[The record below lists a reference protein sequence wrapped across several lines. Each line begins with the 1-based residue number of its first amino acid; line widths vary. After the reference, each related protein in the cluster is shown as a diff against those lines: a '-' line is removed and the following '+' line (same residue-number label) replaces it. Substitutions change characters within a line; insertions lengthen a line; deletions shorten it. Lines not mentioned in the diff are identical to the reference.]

1 LKEKPANMKRTF
13 LSVFIVGCLFFFTTA
28 CSSSFI
34 GQIDSQQVNSH
45 QSPPVKK
52 GPFQAVEPTQ
62 QNIDKLLAEGPG
74 KYAGNKYDKKKVE
87 QEMLKVKNAPARA
100 QYNKIVELLAEDYTP
115 AKKYFENFD
124 TSIGQMTA
132 PPDAKGGSNGTG
144 SSSQANKQ
152 KVNVE
157 ILLDASGSMNAKIE
171 GKTKMELAKEA
182 INKFLSSLPKE
193 VHVSLRVY
201 GNKGSNK
208 PADKAISCQ
217 SSDII
222 YPLQPYDSASF
233 NQAITPV
240 KPMGWTPLARAI
252 QQAQTDLQSETGAKN
267 IVYVVS
273 DGVETCGGDPV
284 AAAQALH
291 SSNIQA
297 VVNIIGFDVDD
308 AGQRALK
315 AVAEAGSGKYAT
327 VKTAQ
332 DFDTYFENEKQV
344 SILDYYNWANK
355 NYDKAYEIA
364 MKKQAEL
371 VNVESAYLDK
381 MWDESNR
388 MKEACNVVQ
397 PDFMFCSGELD
408 QLLKK
413 RQELIQKAIEDM
425 KNKPYQEVQHNW
437 DQFIDRVSRKVDEG
451 TKTP

>member
-1 LKEKPANMKRTF
+1 MTTKNMKRRV
-13 LSVFIVGCLFFFTTA
+13 LSVFIICYLSFFTTA
-28 CSSSFI
+28 CGSSVI
-34 GQIDSQQVNSH
+34 GQTDNSH
-45 QSPPVKK
+45 QKNSHPVKK

-74 KYAGNKYDKKKVE
+74 IYAGNKYDKKKVE
-87 QEMLKVKNAPARA
+87 QEMLKVKNAPARV
-100 QYNKIVELLAEDYTP
+100 QYNKMVELLAEDYTD
-115 AKKYFENFD
+115 AKRYYENFD

-132 PPDAKGGSNGTG
+132 PPDAKGGSTETG

-171 GKTKMELAKEA
+171 GKTKMEMAKEA

-193 VHVSLRVY
+193 VNVSLRVY

-208 PADKAISCQ
+208 PADKAVSCQ

-291 SSNIQA
+291 ASNIQA

-332 DFDTYFENEKQV
+332 DFDTYFENEKKV
-344 SILDYYNWANK
+344 GLLDYLFWANK
-355 NYDKAYEIA
+355 NYDKSSEIA
-364 MKKQAEL
+364 MKKQTEV
-371 VNVESAYLDK
+371 VNTSVATFNKVSNEF
-381 MWDESNR
+381 NR
-388 MKEACNVVQ
+388 MIDACQVIH
-397 PDFMFCSGELD
+397 PDDILGCSGELG
-408 QLLKK
+408 QLINNRYELLKNWND
-413 RQELIQKAIEDM
+413 RMEQKVWWDI
-425 KNKPYQEVQHNW
+425 QHNW
-437 DQFIDRVSRKVDEG
+437 DRFNERVSRQLDEG